1 MNTETKEPIAAED
14 GVPILLPPH
23 LTENFEKAE
32 SEIRKFYGL
41 SPGVT
46 SLVRLWLGCGTSSQI
61 RKAFELI
68 VLDIKK
74 PGRSPKEEDY
84 FDVDEP

>member
-1 MNTETKEPIAAED
+1 MNTEIKEPIAVED

-74 PGRSPKEEDY
+74 PGRSPNEENY
-84 FDVDEP
+84 FDADEP